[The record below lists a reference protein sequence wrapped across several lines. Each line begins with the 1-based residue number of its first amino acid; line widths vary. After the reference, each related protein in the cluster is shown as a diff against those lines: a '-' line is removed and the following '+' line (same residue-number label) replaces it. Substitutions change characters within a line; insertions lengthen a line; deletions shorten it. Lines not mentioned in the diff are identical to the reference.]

1 MSEVDKVAE
10 DAKLHSKM
18 TKQEKLDSVLGKTIT
33 LILEDNGWVLVGRV
47 ELEGPGQ
54 YLLRYPVNTFRFSL
68 SEVRRVTRH
77 HIILESRGR
86 VL

>member
-18 TKQEKLDSVLGKTIT
+18 TKQEKLDSMLGKTTT
-33 LILEDNGWVLVGRV
+33 LTIDDNGWALKGKIEKLPSSYLFRSASAEYLFTIDDVIEVSR
-47 ELEGPGQ
+47 Q
-54 YLLRYPVNTFRFSL
+54 Y
-68 SEVRRVTRH
+68 
-77 HIILESRGR
+77 IILESRGR